1 MGVELNKSD
10 LIDFILRH
18 RSEMSADKLKRSN
31 ITQLVMIKTKIEV
44 EQFKTQKY

>member
-1 MGVELNKSD
+1 MGVELSKND
-10 LIDFILRH
+10 LIDFIIRH
-18 RSEMSADKLKRSN
+18 KSDLSVDKLKRSN